1 MAMLNNQRVY
11 IYTHSIHIDCIYWIE
26 YRQCWLW
33 TFLLGLWHVFFVS
46 LFVTFQSYIL
56 EPYACHSVACFGLT
70 SPFVELAHI
79 LPCTLGYS
87 FFSPSFLISS
97 LITIIFSKQSV
108 SATCFA
114 RKRSWWP
121 KSAMLRSVSPSAAL
135 FQYLGGWQERWLC
148 GMILAD
154 KQW

>member
-87 FFSPSFLISS
+87 FFFSIFFDFLFNYNHILQAVCVSNLFCSEKILMAQISDAEER
-97 LITIIFSKQSV
+97 V
-108 SATCFA
+108 SQCCPVSISWRMA
-114 RKRSWWP
+114 RKMTMRHDS
-121 KSAMLRSVSPSAAL
+121 
-135 FQYLGGWQERWLC
+135 GG
-148 GMILAD
+148 
-154 KQW
+154 